1 MRALRFANDL
11 NRSLRVINCQPA
23 ILQHLRAEKSF
34 GYLWTRG
41 NCHFDLLAEPIDFG
55 GIGWCDKDVSGYG
68 VELFEAFKVERK
80 VPSLAIRNDQT
91 SSESR
96 IDQYLDGR
104 RD

>member
-23 ILQHLRAEKSF
+23 ILQHLSAEKSF
-34 GYLWTRG
+34 GYLWTCG
-41 NCHFDLLAEPIDFG
+41 NCHFDLLAQPIYFE
-55 GIGWCDKDVSGYG
+55 GISRCDENVPRNR

-80 VPSLAIRNDQT
+80 VLCLAMGNDQT

-96 IDQYLDGR
+96 IDQYLDERG
-104 RD
+104 D